1 MKEIFIDGLSDI
13 YVTRG
18 LTFLDFY
25 HLVPGE
31 NGHHEQEVSLRI
43 TLPMTREGFLAL
55 FNSGNTLLKHLVKT
69 GTITLKPAGS
79 QSAAPVSTKKAEAKP
94 AANPAPAPAKKAEAK
109 PAAKPAPAPAKKAE
123 AKPAAKPAPAPAKK
137 AEAKPAAKP
146 APAKKAAPA
155 PAKKPAAK
163 AKKSK

>member
-31 NGHHEQEVSLRI
+31 NGHHEQEVFLRI
-43 TLPMTREGFLAL
+43 TIPMTREGFLAL

-69 GTITLKPAGS
+69 GTITLKPAES
-79 QSAAPVSTKKAEAKP
+79 AKQSA
-94 AANPAPAPAKKAEAK
+94 APAPAKKAEAK
-109 PAAKPAPAPAKKAE
+109 PVAKPAPAPAKKAE

-137 AEAKPAAKP
+137 VV
-146 APAKKAAPA
+146 PA

>member
-18 LTFLDFY
+18 LAFLDFY
-25 HLVPGE
+25 HLVPGKD
-31 NGHHEQEVSLRI
+31 GRHEQEVFLRI

-55 FNSGNTLLKHLVKT
+55 FHSGNTLLNHLVKT
-69 GTITLKPAGS
+69 GTLTVKPVESAK
-79 QSAAPVSTKKAEAKP
+79 QSAAPAAEKKTEKK
-94 AANPAPAPAKKAEAK
+94 PAPAKKAEAK

-123 AKPAAKPAPAPAKK
+123 V
-137 AEAKPAAKP
+137 KPAAKP

>member
-31 NGHHEQEVSLRI
+31 NGHHEQEVFLRI
-43 TLPMTREGFLAL
+43 TIPMTREGFLAL

-69 GTITLKPAGS
+69 GTITLKPAES
-79 QSAAPVSTKKAEAKP
+79 AKQSAAPAPAKKAEAKP
-94 AANPAPAPAKKAEAK
+94 AAKTAPAPAKKAEAK
-109 PAAKPAPAPAKKAE
+109 PAAKPAPAPAKKV
-123 AKPAAKPAPAPAKK
+123 
-137 AEAKPAAKP
+137 
-146 APAKKAAPA
+146 APA

>member
-18 LTFLDFY
+18 LAFLDFY
-25 HLVPGE
+25 HLVPGKD
-31 NGHHEQEVSLRI
+31 GHHEQEVFLRI

-55 FNSGNTLLKHLVKT
+55 FHSGYSLLNHLVKT
-69 GTITLKPAGS
+69 GTLTLKPAESAKLGS
-79 QSAAPVSTKKAEAKP
+79 APVA
-94 AANPAPAPAKKAEAK
+94 AKKAEAK

-137 AEAKPAAKP
+137 AEAKPVAKTAP
-146 APAKKAAPA
+146 APAKKAETKPAAKTAPA

-163 AKKSK
+163 AKKK